1 MLYRGD
7 ENLKLWADASFLKGA
22 FGYNNYIKAVHEV
35 RDLTD
40 TFGELRSAREEEQ
53 SHEIA
58 TDLLH
63 HLPTPGEVQLW
74 LRYMAGDIP
83 RPKGKRKRATNYD
96 AARALEADAYKHA
109 FLRLIRVVL
118 GKAGVEADCK
128 ARAEKAAKSTHW
140 TTQYENH
147 IEAGWTSRHE
157 AMEALDIEWML
168 DGIDKMD
175 QDSEGL
181 DHFLANT
188 ESEID
193 EGFAE
198 DLPEEPLSE
207 FA

>member
-1 MLYRGD
+1 MSHIT
-7 ENLKLWADASFLKGA
+7 LWHPSSTLCSSISQASVTWHIFCVAK
-22 FGYNNYIKAVHEV
+22 
-35 RDLTD
+35 
-40 TFGELRSAREEEQ
+40 
-53 SHEIA
+53 
-58 TDLLH
+58 
-63 HLPTPGEVQLW
+63 
-74 LRYMAGDIP
+74 
-83 RPKGKRKRATNYD
+83 
-96 AARALEADAYKHA
+96 
-109 FLRLIRVVL
+109 
-118 GKAGVEADCK
+118 ADCK

-140 TTQYENH
+140 TTQDENH

-198 DLPEEPLSE
+198 DLPEGPLSE